1 MSIPVG
7 SPVVLK
13 ADKVSTAGG
22 VSKMMGEGTKGRV
35 CRDYGNGFY
44 CVRFES
50 LGCRRVGE
58 GSIEA
63 STGPAPQCDP
73 DCVQGCW

>member
-7 SPVVLK
+7 SPVIL
-13 ADKVSTAGG
+13 KVSMAGG
-22 VSKMMGEGTKGRV
+22 VSRIMAEGSKGRV
-35 CRDYGNGFY
+35 CRDSGNGFY

-50 LGCRRVGE
+50 LGCVRVGE
-58 GSIEA
+58 GSIEV
-63 STGPAPQCDP
+63 STEPAPQCDS